1 MLFRSKHDPHG
12 LQILVFGADQIKGGR
27 HIRYSHAQLPNLHMT
42 LLNRFGVPVE
52 HVGVS
57 TGQLEIDTLS
67 GV

>member
-1 MLFRSKHDPHG
+1 
-12 LQILVFGADQIKGGR
+12 
-27 HIRYSHAQLPNLHMT
+27 LPNLHMT

>member
-1 MLFRSKHDPHG
+1 
-12 LQILVFGADQIKGGR
+12 
-27 HIRYSHAQLPNLHMT
+27 

-57 TGQLEIDTLS
+57 TGQLEIETLT